1 MGFGVALTP
10 FNIMMAV
17 AGVLVGILI
26 GALPGVGPPSGV
38 AMLLPLTFGMDPTSG
53 IIMLAALYAGTMY
66 GGTITAV
73 LINTPGESASVV
85 TCLDGYQMALQGRAG
100 AGARHRR
107 HRLVHRRHDRRGAAD
122 AGVAAARALVAVVRP
137 ARDLRADAARPHH
150 RARCSPATIRSRA
163 TSAWCSA

>member
-10 FNIMMAV
+10 FNLMMAV

-100 AGARHRR
+100 PALALPPSARS
-107 HRLVHRRHDRRGAAD
+107 
-122 AGVAAARALVAVVRP
+122 
-137 ARDLRADAARPHH
+137 
-150 RARCSPATIRSRA
+150 SPAP
-163 TSAWCSA
+163 SAWCC